1 MSESSEKKPL
11 SKLERARLAANQ
23 STEQVLQQGEKSL
36 EQLTQ
41 QAEQLKQAKIR
52 DAEELALLIEPLCQT
67 LLQLTEDTRQ
77 TFQALQREAK
87 SAHQERTKDQESY
100 QQERTKNQES
110 YKQEL
115 ETLSQNFQKRIQNST
130 ENYNKAA
137 QQATSAARELE
148 IAGQRLE
155 WSHYLIAALVS
166 VGVTLFSTVFVQW
179 VYPPKIE
186 NNLQIDT
193 EKLLQRLKDEQ
204 ELFLG
209 PPQDRPEKPSKSK
222 KTKP

>member
-23 STEQVLQQGEKSL
+23 STEQALHQGEKNL

-52 DAEELALLIEPLCQT
+52 DAEELALLIEPLCRT

-77 TFQALQREAK
+77 TFHVLQRETQSAQQQRAK
-87 SAHQERTKDQESY
+87 D
-100 QQERTKNQES
+100 QES
-110 YKQEL
+110 YKQEV
-115 ETLSQNFQKRIQNST
+115 EALSQRFQKQVQSST
-130 ENYNKAA
+130 ENYSKAA
-137 QQATSAARELE
+137 HQATSAAQELQ

-155 WSHYLIAALVS
+155 WSHYLLVAAVS
-166 VGVTLFSTVFVQW
+166 LGVTVFSTVFVQW
-179 VYPPKIE
+179 VFPPKIE

-204 ELFLG
+204 EFLLG
-209 PPQDRPEKPSKSK
+209 PPQDRPEKP
-222 KTKP
+222 TKAKPKPKP

>member
-23 STEQVLQQGEKSL
+23 STEQVLQQGEKNL

-67 LLQLTEDTRQ
+67 LVQLTEDTRQ

-87 SAHQERTKDQESY
+87 SAQQQRSKD
-100 QQERTKNQES
+100 QES

-115 ETLSQNFQKRIQNST
+115 EALSQNFQKRIQSST

-137 QQATSAARELE
+137 NQATSAARELE
-148 IAGQRLE
+148 VAGQRLE
-155 WSHYLIAALVS
+155 WSHYLIAAMVS

-179 VYPPKIE
+179 LYPPKIE
-186 NNLQIDT
+186 NSLQIDT

-204 ELFLG
+204 EYLLG
-209 PPQDRPEKPSKSK
+209 PPQDRPEKPSKTK
-222 KTKP
+222 KPKP